1 MFLFCMVS
9 LVIVLWEVTAFL
21 GDGSGI
27 QRQKYVAWLQG
38 SEIPVGFY
46 YRNFILGK

>member
-27 QRQKYVAWLQG
+27 QRQKYVVWLQG